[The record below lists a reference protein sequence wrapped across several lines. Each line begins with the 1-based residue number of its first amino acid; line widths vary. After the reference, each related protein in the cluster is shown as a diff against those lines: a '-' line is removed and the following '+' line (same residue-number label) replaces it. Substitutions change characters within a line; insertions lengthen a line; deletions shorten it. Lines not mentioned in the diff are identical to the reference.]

1 MPGDGP
7 DGPRVQ
13 CPFCEFEAAPRALH
27 AHLGERHREAVV
39 ATADDGNAR
48 YEITCPRCGARYRH
62 AVRKGRRDPA
72 FLTEFE
78 REIQLVALDMLVN
91 HLLAEHEQPAQQRT
105 GE

>member
-1 MPGDGP
+1 MPGGAP
-7 DGPRVQ
+7 GGQTVS
-13 CPFCEFEAAPRALH
+13 CPFCEFEARPRALH

-39 ATADDGNAR
+39 ATADNGKAR
-48 YEITCPRCGARYRH
+48 YEVTCPRCGEQYQH
-62 AVRKGRRDPA
+62 LVRKGRRDPT

-91 HLLAEHEQPAQQRT
+91 HLLAEHEQAAQQQT

>member
-1 MPGDGP
+1 MPG
-7 DGPRVQ
+7 RVPEGQ
-13 CPFCEFEAAPRALH
+13 AVNCPFCDFEAGPRALH

-48 YEITCPRCGARYRH
+48 YEITCPRCGAQYRH

-78 REIQLVALDMLVN
+78 REIQLVALDMLLN
-91 HLLAEHEQPAQQRT
+91 HLLAEHEQPAQQQT